1 MDKNEKQN
9 YGYLSVFVTSADGAV
24 PIPDATVA
32 VRLIDNGVPRII
44 AVLLT
49 DESGQTPELIIQ
61 TPSPSLSL
69 DPDPDARPY
78 SLVDI
83 ETTAYGYYSTAN
95 VSVPIFPGIR
105 SVQNINM
112 IALPEGEQGGQSPD
126 VIIFESDAPS
136 L

>member
-9 YGYLSVFVTSADGAV
+9 YGYLSVNVTSADGAI
-24 PIPDATVA
+24 PIGDATVV
-32 VRLIDNGVPRII
+32 VRLVEGGVPRII

-61 TPSPSLSL
+61 TPAPSLSF
-69 DPDPDARPY
+69 DPSPDARPY

-95 VSVPIFPGIR
+95 ISVPIFPGVR

-112 IALPEGEQGGQSPD
+112 IALPENEQGIPSPN
-126 VIIFESDAPS
+126 VIVFESEAPS

>member
-1 MDKNEKQN
+1 MDKNEKQS
-9 YGYLSVFVTSADGAV
+9 YGYLSVFVTSADGAI
-24 PIPDATVA
+24 PIPDATVV

-44 AVLLT
+44 AILLT

-69 DPDPDARPY
+69 DPDAAARPY
-78 SLVDI
+78 SLVDV

-112 IALPEGEQGGQSPD
+112 IALPEDEQGGQSPN
-126 VIIFESDAPS
+126 VIVFESEAPS